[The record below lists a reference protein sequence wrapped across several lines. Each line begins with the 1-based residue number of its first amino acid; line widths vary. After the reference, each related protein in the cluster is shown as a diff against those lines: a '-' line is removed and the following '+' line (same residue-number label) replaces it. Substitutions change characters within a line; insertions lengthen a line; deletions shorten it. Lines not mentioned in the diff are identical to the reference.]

1 MSPSGVVVR
10 DRREKVQ
17 NFTSTKEPRRI
28 EVLKRMFWLFV
39 GMSMGCK
46 DIVLLVSDITVK
58 RRIGFLMRSVDDQ
71 DASSL
76 AEVGIELKLCVL
88 RSQFHEA
95 CPPSSRTLYH

>member
-1 MSPSGVVVR
+1 MSPSGVVAR

-28 EVLKRMFWLFV
+28 EALKRMFWVFV
-39 GMSMGCK
+39 GMSTGCK
-46 DIVLLVSDITVK
+46 DIAVLVSDITVK
-58 RRIGFLMRSVDDQ
+58 RRIGFLIRSVDDQ

-88 RSQFHEA
+88 RRRFHEA
-95 CPPSSRTLYH
+95 CSPSSVTSNH